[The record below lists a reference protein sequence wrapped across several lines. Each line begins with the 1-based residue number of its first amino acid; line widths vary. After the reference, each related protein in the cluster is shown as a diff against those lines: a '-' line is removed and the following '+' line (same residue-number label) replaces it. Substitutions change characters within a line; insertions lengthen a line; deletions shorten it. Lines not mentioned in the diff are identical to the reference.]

1 MATHLVCLCAM
12 VLAFW
17 APGGTTY
24 EEKYTIDHVYYT
36 MSLYQDNSEG
46 MYDKH
51 HVDMSE
57 GNSFVHTF
65 LSEQAQG
72 AEKVEPGFIFP
83 FYGHLVHN
91 FYVTTHGFISF
102 APRIHNLMYK
112 TQYIA
117 PLRVKLDP
125 SRYNESTLNY
135 KLHGPFDN
143 SLTVQ
148 WTNVSVAE
156 PFEHPMGGKFT
167 FQVTLHADG
176 TIVFVYVFVPDLL
189 TTDALY
195 DNEPV
200 AGLSDAFLIGDSEL
214 HVYHTLNVDNPDI
227 RTGTVI
233 VFNAK
238 PTCIRQTSC
247 DACMNLRE
255 TSEFGCSYCPAV
267 HRCSDGADRLRE
279 HWDQNRCGEPE
290 MNVTSLDQ
298 CSTIQESDHT
308 EWRNSM
314 VNKDPTPETD
324 GDAASSASG
333 GNAAAI
339 VSAVISTIL
348 VLILLGLCSAYLYV
362 YGRRNPGG
370 WAEQISQRLEAPY
383 KRFGILDESNN
394 QGGNENNNNNQV
406 EMGAKFSENN
416 NTETAISF

>member
-1 MATHLVCLCAM
+1 MKSYQVFMCITIVAF
-12 VLAFW
+12 LA
-17 APGGTTY
+17 PCGNGY
-24 EEKYTIDHVYYT
+24 KEKYTVDHTYYT
-36 MSLYQDNSEG
+36 MSLYQDNTEG

-51 HVDMSE
+51 HVDMS
-57 GNSFVHTF
+57 SDYSYVHEF

-125 SRYNESTLNY
+125 SRSNDSTLNY
-135 KLHGPFDN
+135 RLHGPFDN
-143 SLTVQ
+143 ILTVQ

-156 PFEHPMGGKFT
+156 PFEHPMGGRFT
-167 FQVTLHADG
+167 FQLTLHADG

-227 RTGTVI
+227 KTGTVI

-255 TSEFGCSYCPAV
+255 TSEFSCSYCPAV

-279 HWDQNRCGEPE
+279 HWDHNRCSEPK
-290 MNVTSLDQ
+290 MNVTTTDQ
-298 CSTIQESDHT
+298 CAAVHESDHT

-314 VNKDPTPETD
+314 VEGGGDTPE
-324 GDAASSASG
+324 AEVESSSG
-333 GNAAAI
+333 GNTVSI
-339 VSAVISTIL
+339 VSAVISCLL
-348 VLILLGLCSAYLYV
+348 VLILLGICSGYLYV

-370 WAEQISQRLEAPY
+370 WAEQISARLEAPY
-383 KRFGILDESNN
+383 KRFGILDEDKN
-394 QGGNENNNNNQV
+394 QGNENNNNV
-406 EMGAKFSENN
+406 EMGAKFNENN

>member
-1 MATHLVCLCAM
+1 M
-12 VLAFW
+12 VMLMWFLLLAGS
-17 APGGTTY
+17 GGAQAY
-24 EEKYTIDHVYYT
+24 KEKYTIDHTYYT
-36 MSLYQDNSEG
+36 MSLYQDNKEET
-46 MYDKH
+46 YDKNY
-51 HVDMSE
+51 VDMSDSNLHE
-57 GNSFVHTF
+57 F
-65 LSEQAQG
+65 LSDQSQG
-72 AEKVEPGFIFP
+72 AEKIEPGFIFP
-83 FYGHLVHN
+83 FYGHLVHA
-91 FYVTTHGFISF
+91 FYVTTHGFLSF
-102 APRIHNLMYK
+102 SPRIHNLMYK

-125 SRYNESTLNY
+125 SRYNESTVNY
-135 KLHGPFDN
+135 KVHGPMGD

-156 PFEHPMGGKFT
+156 PFEHPMGGNFT
-167 FQVTLHADG
+167 FQVTLHANGD
-176 TIVFVYVFVPDLL
+176 IVFVYIFVPDLL

-247 DACMNLRE
+247 DDCLNLRQ
-255 TSEFGCSYCPAV
+255 TSEFGCTYCPAV

-279 HWDQNRCGEPE
+279 HWDQNECAFN
-290 MNVTSLDQ
+290 NVSKLEQ
-298 CSTIQESDHT
+298 CATMQESDHT

-314 VNKDPTPETD
+314 VKNEQDSSLSSEN
-324 GDAASSASG
+324 ASSSFSTSV
-333 GNAAAI
+333 I

-348 VLILLGLCSAYLYV
+348 FLILLAIGSGYLYI

-370 WAEQISQRLEAPY
+370 WAERMALRLQAPY
-383 KRFGILDESNN
+383 KRFGLVEDDIH
-394 QGGNENNNNNQV
+394 ENNNNVV
-406 EMGAKFSENN
+406 EMGSSKANENNN
-416 NTETAISF
+416 NTETAATF

>member
-1 MATHLVCLCAM
+1 MATNIVYLCSTII
-12 VLAFW
+12 AFW
-17 APGGTTY
+17 AIGGSTY
-24 EEKYTIDHVYYT
+24 EEKYTVDHVYYT

-135 KLHGPFDN
+135 KLHGPFEN

-167 FQVTLHADG
+167 FQV
-176 TIVFVYVFVPDLL
+176 IFKVF
-189 TTDALY
+189 
-195 DNEPV
+195 
-200 AGLSDAFLIGDSEL
+200 I
-214 HVYHTLNVDNPDI
+214 
-227 RTGTVI
+227 
-233 VFNAK
+233 
-238 PTCIRQTSC
+238 C
-247 DACMNLRE
+247 
-255 TSEFGCSYCPAV
+255 
-267 HRCSDGADRLRE
+267 
-279 HWDQNRCGEPE
+279 
-290 MNVTSLDQ
+290 
-298 CSTIQESDHT
+298 
-308 EWRNSM
+308 
-314 VNKDPTPETD
+314 
-324 GDAASSASG
+324 
-333 GNAAAI
+333 
-339 VSAVISTIL
+339 
-348 VLILLGLCSAYLYV
+348 
-362 YGRRNPGG
+362 
-370 WAEQISQRLEAPY
+370 
-383 KRFGILDESNN
+383 
-394 QGGNENNNNNQV
+394 
-406 EMGAKFSENN
+406 
-416 NTETAISF
+416 